1 MKKKAVCISCFNEY
15 PNRIRLVMEYLR
27 EQGYDCTYITSDFAH
42 IKKAHYTVDLPD
54 CIQIHARAY
63 TKNLS
68 VDRLLSHH
76 LFARDAFREVERIA
90 PEFLFVMVPPN
101 SVADQA
107 AKYKKK
113 HPNTKLVLDIFD
125 MWPETFPNGRAKQLL
140 AWPFGKWGQ
149 LRNRALAQA
158 DLVTTEC
165 ALYHEVLSEYCDRE
179 KLHTL
184 YLAKESL
191 PLEPSLQTAAE
202 GISLCYLGSINNII
216 DIPCIAEIIHKLPK
230 PVNLHIIGDGER
242 RQELIDAAEAAGAS
256 VTFHGKVFDPEKKQE
271 IFDRCHFGLNV
282 MKSSVFVGLTLKS
295 MDYFDGGLPIINTI
309 QGDTWELVKANPV
322 GINYSADTDFSEAL
336 RLPAAEEK
344 QWIKKFFREC
354 FSVEA
359 FRARLAYTLQ
369 TIMKN

>member
-1 MKKKAVCISCFNEY
+1 MKKKAVCISCFHEY

-27 EQGYDCTYITSDFAH
+27 EQGYECTYITSDFDH
-42 IKKAHYTVDLPD
+42 IKKAHYRVELPD
-54 CIQIHARAY
+54 CVQIPVRAY

-76 LFARDAFREVERIA
+76 LFARDAFRVVERIA

-125 MWPETFPNGRAKQLL
+125 MWPETFPDGRAKQLL

-165 ALYHEVLSEYCDRE
+165 ALYQDVLRIHCSQE

-184 YLAKESL
+184 HLAKESIAQ
-191 PLEPSLQTAAE
+191 EPSLSEQVQ
-202 GISLCYLGSINNII
+202 GVSLCYLGSINNII
-216 DIPCIAEIIHKLPK
+216 DIPGISEIIRKLPK
-230 PVNLHIIGDGER
+230 PVQLHIVGDGER
-242 RQELIDAAEAAGAS
+242 RQELIDAAESAGAA
-256 VTFHGKVFDPEKKQE
+256 VTFHGKVFDGEKKQE
-271 IFDRCHFGLNV
+271 IFDKCHYGLNV

-309 QGDTWELVKANPV
+309 RGDTWDLVESNPI
-322 GINYSADTDFSEAL
+322 GINYCADMDLAQGL
-336 RLPAAEEK
+336 QLPTAADK
-344 QWIKKFFREC
+344 RRVKAFFRES

-359 FRARLAYTLQ
+359 FRARLARILDNL
-369 TIMKN
+369 IL